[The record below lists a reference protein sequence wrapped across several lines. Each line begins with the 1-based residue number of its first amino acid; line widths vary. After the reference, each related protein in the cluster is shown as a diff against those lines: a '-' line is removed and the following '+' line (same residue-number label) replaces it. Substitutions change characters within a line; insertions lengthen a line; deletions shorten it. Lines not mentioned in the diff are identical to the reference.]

1 MELKN
6 KIVVVTGAASGIG
19 KAIAE
24 RFAQEDAKKIICAD
38 KNFYGAK
45 ETADKI
51 NGEAFAMDASCES
64 DIAFVINQT
73 ESVFGPIDLFCSNA
87 GVLVGGGIEIS
98 NEVWQHSWDVNL
110 MSHVWAARHIV
121 PRMLRRGSGYLL
133 NTSSAAGLLNQV
145 GSAPYGVTKH
155 AAVGFAEWL
164 AISYGDQGIKVSLL
178 CPQAVRTAMTKGLE
192 NHVASI
198 DGIIEPEQV
207 AEACIDGLRDERFLI
222 LTHPKVKEYMDKK
235 TQNYDRWISG
245 MRKLNRRFG
254 LLN

>member
-38 KNFYGAK
+38 KSFYGAK

-64 DIAFVINQT
+64 DSAFVINQT

-87 GVLVGGGIEIS
+87 GVLVGGGIEMS
-98 NEVWQHSWDVNL
+98 NDAWQHSWDVNL

-178 CPQAVRTAMTKGLE
+178 CPQAVLTAMTKGLE

-222 LTHPKVKEYMDKK
+222 LTHPQVKEYMDKK

>member
-51 NGEAFAMDASCES
+51 NGEAFAMDASRES

-73 ESVFGPIDLFCSNA
+73 ESVIGPIDLFCSNA

-155 AAVGFAEWL
+155 AAVSFAEWL

-198 DGIIEPEQV
+198 DGMIEPEQV